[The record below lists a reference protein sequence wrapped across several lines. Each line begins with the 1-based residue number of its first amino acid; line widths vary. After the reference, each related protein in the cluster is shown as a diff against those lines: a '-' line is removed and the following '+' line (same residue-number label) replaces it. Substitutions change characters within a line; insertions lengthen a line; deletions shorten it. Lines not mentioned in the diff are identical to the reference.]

1 MVHLAVLYIAMF
13 ICTSGPSDRDWTCH
27 CCLQGMGFP
36 NIAVTGAK
44 PPFQNMLDQ
53 GVVKDP
59 VFSFWLNRNP
69 DGEDGGELVLGGA
82 DPDHYKG
89 EHVWYAAGSL
99 A

>member
-1 MVHLAVLYIAMF
+1 
-13 ICTSGPSDRDWTCH
+13 
-27 CCLQGMGFP
+27 MGFP

-82 DPDHYKG
+82 DRNHYKG
-89 EHVWYAAGSL
+89 EHVWCAAVGRPRVRSPAGCVDVTWCHTQQEAAGDARRSML
-99 A
+99 

>member
-1 MVHLAVLYIAMF
+1 
-13 ICTSGPSDRDWTCH
+13 
-27 CCLQGMGFP
+27 MGFP

-89 EHVWYAAGSL
+89 EHVW
-99 A
+99 

>member
-1 MVHLAVLYIAMF
+1 MTQLGVGAHVRVRVKIIPIRL
-13 ICTSGPSDRDWTCH
+13 
-27 CCLQGMGFP
+27 LQGMGFP

-53 GVVKDP
+53 GVVKEP

-82 DPDHYKG
+82 DRNHYKG
-89 EHVWYAAGSL
+89 EHVWCAGNVAA
-99 A
+99 